1 MAIKQYKDFFGKKLT
16 KYEVVQATIHTVRT
30 GNPYPAHLSRQM
42 GIGYFKATRLAKVLA
57 DAKVTSPMDAKPRR
71 VHLKEDEAVN
81 AALRQLKK
89 GSK

>member
-1 MAIKQYKDFFGKKLT
+1 MTVKQYKDFFGKKLT
-16 KYEVVQATIHTVRT
+16 KDEVVQATRHTVRT

-42 GIGYFKATRLAKVLA
+42 GIGYFKATRLARVLA
-57 DAKVTSPMDAKPRR
+57 DANITSPMDAKDRH
-71 VHLKEDEAVN
+71 VYLKGDEAVN